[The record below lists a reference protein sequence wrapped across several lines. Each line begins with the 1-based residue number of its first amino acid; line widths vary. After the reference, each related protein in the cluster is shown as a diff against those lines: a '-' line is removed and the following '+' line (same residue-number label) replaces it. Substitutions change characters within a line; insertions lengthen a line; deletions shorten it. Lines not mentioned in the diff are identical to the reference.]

1 MCIKFAFYV
10 SPGFPGGL
18 PGLSITSLFD
28 LLSEPDV
35 VVVVVKSQQNK
46 CKMICLKKSMLV
58 QVLTQDSTRQVT
70 IYLTSGGFMFN
81 TLVIRPCR
89 QQAQHC
95 QLHAVISVCQQYV

>member
-35 VVVVVKSQQNK
+35 VVVVVKVSAK
-46 CKMICLKKSMLV
+46 
-58 QVLTQDSTRQVT
+58 
-70 IYLTSGGFMFN
+70 
-81 TLVIRPCR
+81 
-89 QQAQHC
+89 
-95 QLHAVISVCQQYV
+95 